1 MINAAYFCNRLEWI
15 DLESV
20 YSQSQRDRI
29 AKLCNMYP
37 DIITSENIN
46 DHISALSKL
55 DVIFSTWG
63 MPNLTKEQLAKLA
76 QLKAVFYAAGSVKD
90 FATPFLERDITV
102 VSAWAANAVPV
113 AEFTVAQIL
122 LANKGY
128 FRDILNCTTHKG
140 CSACFRGVGNYNTTI
155 ALLGVGMIAKK
166 VIELLKPFCLKVLAF
181 DPFLSREDADHIG
194 VEKVSLDDAFR
205 RGMVISNHIAD
216 IPETRG
222 MLRYEHFDAMRKN
235 AVFINTGRGATLAEE
250 DIVRVFRRR
259 TDLTALLDVTNPEP
273 PAADSP
279 FYELPNI
286 ILSSHIAGS
295 IGEEVT
301 RMAETIIEEFLSWS
315 NGGTLR
321 YAVTPDMLKTM
332 A

>member
-1 MINAAYFCNRLEWI
+1 MINAAYFCDHAEKNLKW
-15 DLESV
+15 V

-29 AKLCNMYP
+29 AEMCNIYP

-46 DHISALSKL
+46 NHLSALNKI

-63 MPNLTKEQLAKLA
+63 MTDLTNEQLSELA
-76 QLKAVFYAAGSVKD
+76 QLKAVFYAAGSVKS
-90 FATPFLERDITV
+90 FATPFLERGITV

-113 AEFTVAQIL
+113 AEFTLAQIL

-128 FRDILNCTTHKG
+128 FRNIMNCSSHEG
-140 CSACFRGVGNYNTTI
+140 RSVSFRGAGNYNTTI
-155 ALLGVGMIAKK
+155 SLLGIGMIGRK
-166 VIELLKPFCLKVLAF
+166 VLEFLQPFSLKVLAF
-181 DPFLSREDADHIG
+181 DPFLSQEDADSIG
-194 VEKVSLDDAFR
+194 VEKVSLEEAFR
-205 RGMVISNHIAD
+205 RGMIVSNHIAD
-216 IPETRG
+216 LPETRG
-222 MLRYEHFDAMRKN
+222 ILKYEHFDAMQEN
-235 AVFINTGRGATLAEE
+235 AVFINTGRGATLVEN
-250 DIVRVFRRR
+250 DLIRVFRRR

-273 PAADSP
+273 PLVDSP

-301 RMAETIIEEFLSWS
+301 RMAEIIIEEFLAWL
-315 NGGTLR
+315 NDNKLR
-321 YAVTPDMLKTM
+321 YALTLDMLKTM